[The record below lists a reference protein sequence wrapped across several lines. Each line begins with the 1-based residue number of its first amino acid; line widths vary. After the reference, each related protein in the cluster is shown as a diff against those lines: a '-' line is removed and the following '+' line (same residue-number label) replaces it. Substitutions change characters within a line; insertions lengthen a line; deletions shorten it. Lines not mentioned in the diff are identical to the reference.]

1 MKGVCASKDSTRA
14 ALNCSQGLARYRM
27 ASEPPECVALVVQ
40 SATVP
45 SFQAAIM
52 RVLSVDA
59 LEKIT
64 G

>member
-1 MKGVCASKDSTRA
+1 MKGVCASKDSTRGLELQPRIS
-14 ALNCSQGLARYRM
+14 ALPDG
-27 ASEPPECVALVVQ
+27 SEPPECVALVVQ

-52 RVLSVDA
+52 GVLSVDA

-64 G
+64 R

>member
-1 MKGVCASKDSTRA
+1 LTLRPRIS
-14 ALNCSQGLARYRM
+14 ALPDGG
-27 ASEPPECVALVVQ
+27 EPPNFVALVVQ

-64 G
+64 GQK